1 METTCCPS
9 CLPVWRALDTRGRSR
24 HSRGWPSPP
33 CARGLCVTL
42 VHVCRYRAAGLNTNT
57 ASTPCPTCPLLP
69 CRSSARLAAYLYA
82 SVPRPTAS
90 GNKQCVCVCV
100 WYGLFIPHVGSKQCV
115 CVCVCL
121 VRAVHS
127 PCDLFHGAYRPQ
139 NFLRFIKDGGSG
151 G

>member
-1 METTCCPS
+1 MGVGDVKKAESAVEATCCPS

-33 CARGLCVTL
+33 YVHAARVTL
-42 VHVCRYRAAGLNTNT
+42 VQVCRYRAAGLNTNT

-69 CRSSARLAAYLYA
+69 CRSSARFATYLYA

-90 GNKQCVCVCV
+90 GNKQCACVRARV
-100 WYGLFIPHVGSKQCV
+100 CV

-127 PCDLFHGAYRPQ
+127 PCDLFHGAYRPHKR
-139 NFLRFIKDGGSG
+139 LTVY
-151 G
+151 